1 MHNADQFDSLIQFTV
16 QKQEDPLMMA
26 VIRELL
32 RFLKVN
38 TQYFSVKGKGGK
50 GKGLN
55 LPFPFAL

>member
-1 MHNADQFDSLIQFTV
+1 
-16 QKQEDPLMMA
+16 MMA

-32 RFLKVN
+32 RFFKVN